1 MVSLATMKSTNGGNE
16 PAAEVNPPATIS
28 PGGLSRSA
36 MWVIVARGWSV
47 AASATLSFML
57 PRWFGANKSACGEVI
72 LLLSLIGIAAM
83 LGSFGL
89 PETMIRL
96 TAVKFGMQQWN
107 SLRMVVLRSGQ
118 LLIWTTLFTAVTV
131 AGYFWLHG
139 FAWFHLPSSALLAVV
154 VGVTI
159 LALSWQMVAAGVL
172 RGLQEVKWANLLSG
186 GQSGGPISLT
196 AFLSM
201 LAVAFLTMPH
211 AAITSTLVAQ
221 LLMIAVTATC
231 GLTFWR
237 LWQALPAFESL
248 PDVTE
253 TVPSVGGLALD
264 ALPIALS
271 QVAAFCTI
279 TADLWLVDKFFG
291 TDDVALY
298 GSAKRL
304 VLLLGV
310 PEQLAM
316 LTIIGVIPSLFAK
329 QQIAELQRVIRQ
341 ATSLAAIPAVVAAV
355 VLVVLPEQVLGV
367 AFGREYIGAASV
379 LVILTLGQL
388 TANCLGPCG
397 YVLLM
402 TGRRWTVLAITL
414 LCGVSAI
421 VLGALAAHFFG
432 LRGLAIASALCTAAQ
447 IGLEWIAARYYVGVW
462 CHASPFLVQAAVQSV
477 GTTSSNMPPSQESSL

>member
-1 MVSLATMKSTNGGNE
+1 MVSLATMKSTNGE
-16 PAAEVNPPATIS
+16 SEAAQVVNPPSEPPT
-28 PGGLSRSA
+28 GGLSRSA
-36 MWVIVARGWSV
+36 LWVVIARGWSV

-57 PRWFGANKSACGEVI
+57 PRWFGANREACGEVI
-72 LLLSLIGIAAM
+72 LLLSLVGIAAM

-89 PETMIRL
+89 PETMIRI
-96 TAVKFGMQQWN
+96 TAVKFGLQQWN

-118 LLIWTTLFTAVTV
+118 LLFWTTTITASLV

-139 FAWFHLPSSALLAVV
+139 FTWFHLPSSTLLAVV
-154 VGVTI
+154 VGVTV
-159 LALSWQMVAAGVL
+159 LTLSWQMVAAGVL

-186 GQSGGPISLT
+186 GQSGGPIAVT
-196 AFLSM
+196 AFLLM
-201 LAVAFLTMPH
+201 LAAAFLTLPH

-221 LLMIAVTATC
+221 LLMVAVTATC

-237 LWQALPAFESL
+237 LWQALPALESL
-248 PDVTE
+248 PELTE
-253 TVPSVGGLALD
+253 SVPTVGGLALD

-271 QVAAFCTI
+271 QVAAFCTLS
-279 TADLWLVDKFFG
+279 ADLWLVDKFFG

-316 LTIIGVIPSLFAK
+316 LTIIGIIPSLFAK
-329 QQIAELQRVIRQ
+329 NQIVELQRVIRQ
-341 ATSLAAIPAVVAAV
+341 AVSLAAIPAIVAAV
-355 VLVVLPEQVLGV
+355 ALIVLPEQVLRL
-367 AFGREYIGAASV
+367 AFGAEYKGAAAV

-421 VLGALAAHFFG
+421 VIGALAAYFG
-432 LRGLAIASALCTAAQ
+432 GLLGLAIASAFCTAAQ
-447 IGLEWIAARYYVGVW
+447 ITLEWLATRYFVGVW
-462 CHASPFLVQAAVQSV
+462 CHASPFLIQAAVQNADM
-477 GTTSSNMPPSQESSL
+477 TTPPKESPL

>member
-1 MVSLATMKSTNGGNE
+1 MVSLATMKSTNGE
-16 PAAEVNPPATIS
+16 SEATQVVSS
-28 PGGLSRSA
+28 PSELPTGGLSRSA
-36 MWVIVARGWSV
+36 LWVVIARGWSV

-57 PRWFGANKSACGEVI
+57 PRWFGVNREACGEVI
-72 LLLSLIGIAAM
+72 LLLSLVGIAAM

-89 PETMIRL
+89 PETMIRI
-96 TAVKFGMQQWN
+96 TAVKFGLQQWN
-107 SLRMVVLRSGQ
+107 SLRAVVLRSGQ
-118 LLIWTTLFTAVTV
+118 LLFWTTSITASLV

-139 FAWFHLPSSALLAVV
+139 FTWFHLPSSTLLAVV
-154 VGVTI
+154 VGVTV
-159 LALSWQMVAAGVL
+159 LTLSWQMVAAGVL

-186 GQSGGPISLT
+186 GQSGGPIAVT
-196 AFLSM
+196 AFLLM
-201 LAVAFLTMPH
+201 LAAAFLTLPH

-237 LWQALPAFESL
+237 LWQALPALESL
-248 PDVTE
+248 PELTE
-253 TVPSVGGLALD
+253 SVPTVGGLALD

-271 QVAAFCTI
+271 QVAAFCTLS
-279 TADLWLVDKFFG
+279 ADLWLVDKFFG

-316 LTIIGVIPSLFAK
+316 LTIIGIIPSLFAK

-341 ATSLAAIPAVVAAV
+341 AVSLAAIPAIVAAV
-355 VLVVLPEQVLGV
+355 ALVVLPEQVLRL
-367 AFGREYIGAASV
+367 AFGAEYKGAAAV

-421 VLGALAAHFFG
+421 VIGALAAYFG
-432 LRGLAIASALCTAAQ
+432 GLLGLAIASAFCTAAQ
-447 IGLEWIAARYYVGVW
+447 ITLEWLATRYFVGVW
-462 CHASPFLVQAAVQSV
+462 CHASPFLIQAAVQNADM
-477 GTTSSNMPPSQESSL
+477 TTPPKESPL